1 MDCSVRVVVRFRPV
15 NEREKTEDT
24 RGARGA
30 GTAFVVR
37 EDQRSVEV
45 ARPDGQFLVQRG
57 CPDVFSF
64 DRVFGGEAHQVLFPF
79 LFLFIYRQLCPLFIY
94 IL

>member
-45 ARPDGQFLVQRG
+45 SRSDGQFLVQRG
-57 CPDVFSF
+57 SPDVFSF
-64 DRVFGGEAHQVLFPF
+64 DRVFGGEAHQVLSF
-79 LFLFIYRQLCPLFIY
+79 LFLFCVHYLFNY
-94 IL
+94 F

>member
-15 NEREKTEDT
+15 NEREKTEEARGVT
-24 RGARGA
+24 GARGA

-37 EDQRSVEV
+37 EDGRSVEV

-57 CPDVFSF
+57 SPDVFSF
-64 DRVFGGEAHQVLFPF
+64 DRVFGGEAHQVSRPF
-79 LFLFIYRQLCPLFIY
+79 TSTTHN
-94 IL
+94 